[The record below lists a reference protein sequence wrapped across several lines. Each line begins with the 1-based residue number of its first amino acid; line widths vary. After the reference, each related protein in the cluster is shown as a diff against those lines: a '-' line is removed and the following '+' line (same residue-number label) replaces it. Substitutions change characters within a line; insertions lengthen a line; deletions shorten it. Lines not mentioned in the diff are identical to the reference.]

1 MLTAS
6 LSTKPYKT
14 VTPFDVALMTY
25 SDFNF
30 PKIAID
36 TRAAEDLPVIWV
48 QNDDALYALIDE
60 IDTVDVVALDTEFI
74 KRTTY
79 YPILALVQVNTGS
92 AIYLI
97 DAPKLDLSELWQA
110 LIEVPTMVWYA
121 CGEDLGIFY
130 LLAKCP
136 PLNNIFDV
144 QIGVAYLSGKLQ
156 AGYSQ
161 ALYEILGIEIDKG
174 ESQSNWLAR
183 PLSNEQESY
192 AANDV
197 RYLLALYQAVHQA
210 LQSRQI
216 LHCVIE
222 DSQHYANELHHLQNQ
237 DDDSLYLDLIAP
249 IYDRRQLGVL
259 KQLII
264 WRETLA
270 KATNEPRS
278 FILGKQALREIV
290 QEMPDNI
297 RLLARTTINRAV
309 LRRYGEEIVRIIRQV
324 KSAPEQDLPPLPS
337 PSYHSKS
344 KPFKNDLAKA
354 IDHYSLEHQIPANL
368 LLKNRWMND
377 LLVLVGTDGTVDH
390 LPPEL
395 LGYRKTLVTESII
408 PLLMPFKT
416 HIQQVLDAPE
426 YP

>member
-1 MLTAS
+1 
-6 LSTKPYKT
+6 
-14 VTPFDVALMTY
+14 MTHPA
-25 SDFNF
+25 FNF
-30 PKIAID
+30 PKISLD
-36 TRAAEDLPVIWV
+36 TSAAEALPVVWV
-48 QNDDALYALIDE
+48 QDNTALYALIDE
-60 IDTVDVVALDTEFI
+60 IDSVDVVALDTEFI

-79 YPILALVQVNTGS
+79 YPILALVQVNTGK
-92 AIYLI
+92 AIYLV
-97 DAPKLDLSELWQA
+97 DAPKLDLTEFWQA

-136 PLNNIFDV
+136 PLTNIFDV

-183 PLSNEQESY
+183 PLTTEQETY

-197 RYLLALYQAVHQA
+197 RYLLALYQAVQQT

-216 LHCVIE
+216 LSCVIE
-222 DSQHYANELHHLQNQ
+222 DSHHYANELYALQNQ
-237 DDDSLYLDLIAP
+237 DSDSLYLDLIAP

-259 KQLII
+259 KHLTI

-270 KATNEPRS
+270 KATNEPKS

-290 QEMPDNI
+290 QEMPDSI

-309 LRRYGEEIVRIIRQV
+309 LRRYGEEIVRIIRQA
-324 KSAPEQDLPPLPS
+324 KAMPEQELPPPPP

-354 IDHYSLEHQIPANL
+354 IDQYSAEHQIPANL

-377 LLVLVGTDGTVDH
+377 LLVLVADEGQIEQ
-390 LPPEL
+390 LPAEL
-395 LGYRKTLVTESII
+395 LGYRKALITETII
-408 PLLMPFKT
+408 PLLMPYKA
-416 HIQQVLDAPE
+416 HIRQVLDTPE